1 MKIVGIIISIIL
13 YFFGILFVISS
24 SQVPDSGPR
33 ILVGLILFIIA
44 SIILYFSVRKNKEK
58 EKMEIIQKIDI
69 SGDVNMEK
77 ITCKNCGAP
86 LTPKDISVKAGAIFV
101 SCPYCHSTYQIE
113 EEPKW

>member
-1 MKIVGIIISIIL
+1 MRVVGNVFSIIL
-13 YFFGILFVISS
+13 YLFGILFILSS
-24 SQVPDSGPR
+24 SKVTNSGPR
-33 ILVGLILFIIA
+33 FLIGIVLLVVA
-44 SIILYFSVRKNKEK
+44 SIILYLSNRKPKAK

-86 LTPKDISVKAGAIFV
+86 LSPKDISVKAGAIFV
-101 SCPYCHSTYQIE
+101 TCPYCHSTYQIE